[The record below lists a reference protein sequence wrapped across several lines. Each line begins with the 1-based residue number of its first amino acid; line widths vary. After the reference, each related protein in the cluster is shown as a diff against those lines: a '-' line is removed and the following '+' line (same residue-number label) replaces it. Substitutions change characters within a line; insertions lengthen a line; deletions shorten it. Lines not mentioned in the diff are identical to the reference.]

1 MDEKLHVYW
10 SNPRI
15 DILDGGLQCIESDSV
30 IVDMI
35 QAARVEKSLSIMVD
49 HSNFLKTLRRMW

>member
-10 SNPRI
+10 SKPVI

-35 QAARVEKSLSIMVD
+35 QAARVESVCP
-49 HSNFLKTLRRMW
+49 

>member
-1 MDEKLHVYW
+1 
-10 SNPRI
+10 
-15 DILDGGLQCIESDSV
+15 LQCIESDSV

>member
-35 QAARVEKSLSIMVD
+35 QAARVESVCP
-49 HSNFLKTLRRMW
+49 